1 MLQTKPKLEV
11 TMSAINTIDAAT
23 AKQLHA
29 SSAMFIDVREPAEH
43 NTKHIPSSLLM
54 PLGKINAADLAA
66 FDTDNI
72 VIYCQK
78 GMRGNKACEKLL
90 EQNPKLKLHNVAGG
104 IEAWEAAN
112 FEIAKGTSN
121 VLPLDRQVQITIGTL
136 VFCFSLLAHFY
147 SANFNF
153 AAAFIGAG
161 LLFAGLSGFCGL
173 ARLLAMAPWN
183 K

>member
-1 MLQTKPKLEV
+1 
-11 TMSAINTIDAAT
+11 MSAIKTINAT
-23 AKQLHA
+23 EAKQLHETKTL
-29 SSAMFIDVREPAEH
+29 FIDVREPAEF
-43 NTKHIPSSLLM
+43 NSKHIPTSALM
-54 PLGKINAADLAA
+54 PLGKITVEDLNSPE
-66 FDTDNI
+66 TENI

-90 EQNPKLKLHNVAGG
+90 KQNSKLKLHNLEGG

-112 FEIAKGTSN
+112 FEVTKGTSN
-121 VLPLDRQVQITIGTL
+121 VLPLDRQVQITIGSL
-136 VFCFSLLAHFY
+136 VLCFSLLAHFY

-161 LLFAGLSGFCGL
+161 FLLAGITGFCGL

-183 K
+183 R

>member
-1 MLQTKPKLEV
+1 
-11 TMSAINTIDAAT
+11 MSAINTIDAAE
-23 AKQLHA
+23 AKQLHN
-29 SSAMFIDVREPAEH
+29 SSATFIDVREPAEH
-43 NTKHIPSSLLM
+43 NTKHIPSSALM
-54 PLGKINAADLAA
+54 PLGKISAADLEINGAE
-66 FDTDNI
+66 NI

-90 EQNPKLKLHNVAGG
+90 QQNPALKLHNLAGG

-112 FEIAKGTSN
+112 FEVTKGSSS
-121 VLPLDRQVQITIGTL
+121 VLPLDRQVQIAIGTL
-136 VFCFSLLAHFY
+136 VLCFSLLAHFY

-153 AAAFIGAG
+153 AAAFVGAG

-173 ARLLAMAPWN
+173 ARLIAMAPWN